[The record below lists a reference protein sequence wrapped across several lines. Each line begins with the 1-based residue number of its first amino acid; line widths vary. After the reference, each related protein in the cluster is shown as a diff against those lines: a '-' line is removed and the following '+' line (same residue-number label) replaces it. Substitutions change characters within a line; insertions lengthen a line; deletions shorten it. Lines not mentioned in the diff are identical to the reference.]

1 MRRLSS
7 STQRQQLEQTSAA
20 IKSASGFAPCL
31 WRPPYGAQN
40 PPLVGLARSLGL
52 ITVNWDVDTQD
63 WTTPGTVTIYQR
75 AVSGASN
82 GSIILQHFGGGP
94 RSQTLAAVPEEIAT
108 FRREGYRFVTLAQLL
123 GLRLI
128 YK

>member
-1 MRRLSS
+1 MTRLDS
-7 STQRQQLEQTSAA
+7 STQRSQLEQTSAA
-20 IKSASGFAPCL
+20 IKAASGFTPCL

-40 PPLVGLARSLGL
+40 SGVVGLARSLGL
-52 ITVNWDVDTQD
+52 ITVNWDVDTVD
-63 WTTPGTVTIYQR
+63 WSTPGTSTIYQR
-75 AVSGASN
+75 AVDGARP

-94 RSQTLAAVPEEIAT
+94 RYQTLAALPQEIST
-108 FRREGYRFVTLAQLL
+108 LRQRGYRFVTVAELL

>member
-1 MRRLSS
+1 M
-7 STQRQQLEQTSAA
+7 QTSAA
-20 IKSASGFAPCL
+20 IKATSGFEPCL
-31 WRPPYGAQN
+31 WRPPYGAFN
-40 PPLVGLARSLGL
+40 SGAVSLARSLGL

-63 WTTPGTVTIYQR
+63 WSLPGTATIYQR
-75 AVSGASN
+75 AVSGARN

-94 RSQTLAAVPEEIAT
+94 RYETLSALPQEIAT
-108 FRREGYRFVTLAQLL
+108 LRQRGYRFVTVAELL